1 MEITHPD
8 VSVRDLDQLY
18 LKKCFTDAHSLEQT
32 LNKDAGQPQDK
43 RVRILIAKAREMI
56 GENNYEDDA
65 PGFATRVGASQML
78 ADVLTKENC
87 DREPFLQVFVQGV
100 WQLDPSDG

>member
-43 RVRILIAKAREMI
+43 RGKALPQGRQTSASRGWVKI
-56 GENNYEDDA
+56 QWHVSCAVSRLRSSGCIRL
-65 PGFATRVGASQML
+65 TLQGAL
-78 ADVLTKENC
+78 L
-87 DREPFLQVFVQGV
+87 R
-100 WQLDPSDG
+100 